1 MKIGIFN
8 TVRDGNTRFNESVKK
23 YDGKLELCY
32 FDAVPTIE
40 NHKLLK
46 GCEAIIYTP
55 AGKTT
60 DEFWKSLA
68 DTGIKY
74 VLTPTAGYD
83 HFDLAAMKKYGLKGA
98 NVPRYS
104 PNAISET
111 AVGFIFALLR
121 KFREQIHRI
130 DKGNFTLHGLMGK
143 EIRNQTIGIVGAGR
157 IGLTTMKCLSGF
169 NPQKILAY
177 DPFQNEE
184 VKKFASYVT
193 LNELYAQS
201 DIIVFH
207 CNATKETYHMINDD
221 SIKTMKDGVFLINV
235 ARGQLFDNDC
245 ILSGIKSGKLG
256 GVAMDVIEGEA
267 ALKNISQGVCPI
279 PILKELLTYE
289 NFIYTSH
296 SAFYT
301 DEADRN
307 MSDITMENAYS
318 YMTTGACS
326 NELVK

>member
-32 FDAVPTIE
+32 FNCPPTIE
-40 NHKLLK
+40 NHSLLK
-46 GCEAIIYTP
+46 DCEAIIYTP

-83 HFDLAAMKKYGLKGA
+83 HFNLTAMKKYGLKGA
-98 NVPRYS
+98 YVPRYS

-111 AVGFIFALLR
+111 AAGFVFALLR

-130 DKGNFTLHGLMGK
+130 DNGNFTIQGLMGK

-157 IGLTTMKCLSGF
+157 IGFTTMKCLSGF
-169 NPQKILAY
+169 GPRKILAY
-177 DPFQNEE
+177 DPYQNDK
-184 VKKFASYVT
+184 VKKIASYVT

-201 DIIVFH
+201 DIIIFH
-207 CNATKETYHMINDD
+207 CNATKETYHMVNDD

-235 ARGQLFDNDC
+235 ARGQLFDNDS
-245 ILSGIKSGKLG
+245 ILKGIKSGKLG
-256 GVAMDVIEGEA
+256 GVALDVIEGENT
-267 ALKNISQGVCPI
+267 LKGITHGTCPV
-279 PILKELLTYE
+279 PVLKELLTYD
-289 NFIYTSH
+289 NFIFTSH

-301 DEADRN
+301 DEADKN
-307 MSDITMENAYS
+307 MSDTTMENAYS